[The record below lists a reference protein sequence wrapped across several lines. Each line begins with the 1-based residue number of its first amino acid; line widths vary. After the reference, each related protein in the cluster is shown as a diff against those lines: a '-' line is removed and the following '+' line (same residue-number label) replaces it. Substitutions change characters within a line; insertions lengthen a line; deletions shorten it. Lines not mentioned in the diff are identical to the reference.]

1 MSDLPKPAHTKRT
14 GLARLVIA
22 ILIAILTTAALML
35 ANHQQNGGQDEALRQ
50 AITQLFAGSATTP
63 DGKPQ
68 ALAQWQGKIV
78 VVNYWATWCPP
89 CREEMPALTR
99 LSRKFGDKGVQFVGI
114 AIDSVD
120 NVQKFIKSPAGSAAA
135 AAYPLLVGA
144 TDALEQ
150 SKALGNERQSLPFT
164 IIIDRQGRHY
174 YSRIGAIDESRL
186 EGHLNTLTTSP

>member
-1 MSDLPKPAHTKRT
+1 MPDQPKPGRSRHT
-14 GLARLVIA
+14 GIARLTIA
-22 ILIAILTTAALML
+22 ILIAILTTAALLL
-35 ANHQQNGGQDEALRQ
+35 ANHQQKGGQNEASQQ
-50 AITQLFAGSATTP
+50 AITQLFASSATTP

-78 VVNYWATWCPP
+78 AVNYWASWCPP

-99 LSRKFGDKGVQFVGI
+99 LSRKFSDKGVQFVGI
-114 AIDSVD
+114 AIDSAD
-120 NVQKFIKSPAGSAAA
+120 NVQKFIKSPAGAAAA
-135 AAYPLLVGA
+135 AAYPLLIGA
-144 TDALEQ
+144 SDALEQ
-150 SKALGNERQSLPFT
+150 SKALGNERQALPFT